1 MRYRALYLPV
11 MEKHC
16 NISFDFMGTKYNSS
30 HCFSLCDFLFLFPV
44 LIPKEKPPITVVG
57 DVGGR
62 IAIIV
67 VSGGVTG
74 LNTLLSLFTRHCCVD
89 KPYRKWK
96 EQRLLTVSLF
106 CQLFFV
112 VVLCFCC
119 FTLFGTWAQ
128 KINNYT
134 FFFFFRCPSVIPHHI
149 LIHVNYRARTWLTWE
164 RQQIKNEREKI

>member
-74 LNTLLSLFTRHCCVD
+74 LNTLLSLFTHDIAVWINLTGSG
-89 KPYRKWK
+89 KNNIY
-96 EQRLLTVSLF
+96 LLFHSSVNCFLLLF
-106 CQLFFV
+106 CVFV
-112 VVLCFCC
+112 VLLYLALGHKKSVI
-119 FTLFGTWAQ
+119 TL
-128 KINNYT
+128 
-134 FFFFFRCPSVIPHHI
+134 FFFFRCPSVIPHHI
-149 LIHVNYRARTWLTWE
+149 LIHVNYRARTWLT
-164 RQQIKNEREKI
+164 